1 MEFRSYPN
9 PNFKLGKYPKDIQK
23 PSVYYTIMQR
33 ATQLALAGFFKIRVF
48 NRHNEPTSGGVL
60 ITSNHQSFLDP
71 PLVGAALKRPCNFMA
86 RDTLF
91 SNPIFGKIISSLHAM
106 PIKRGT
112 ADTGAMKESMRRLK
126 AGNQVVIFPE
136 GTRSKDGRLKPFLPG
151 MALLSQRSAEWTLP
165 TIVDGAFE
173 CWPRNK
179 KLPSSGKIYVAYGE
193 PIHRSEARKFK
204 AADFVTHLRSKMIE
218 LQCQLRKHV
227 GKTPHDYSNYQ

>member
-1 MEFRSYPN
+1 MEFRSHPN
-9 PNFKLGKYPKDIQK
+9 PKLRIGTYPKDIQK
-23 PSVYYTIMQR
+23 SSPYYWVMQKI
-33 ATQLALAGFFKIRVF
+33 TQLALAGFFKIRVF
-48 NRHNEPTSGGVL
+48 NRHNEPSSGGVL
-60 ITSNHQSFLDP
+60 VASNHQSFLDP

-91 SNPIFGKIISSLHAM
+91 KNPIFGRIIASVHAM

-165 TIVDGAFE
+165 TVVDGAFD

-193 PIHRSEARKFK
+193 PIHRTEAKKFK
-204 AADFVTHLRSKMIE
+204 ATDFVTHLRSKMIE
-218 LQCQLRKHV
+218 LQNQLRQHV
-227 GKTPHDYSNYQ
+227 GKEPYDYSKYE